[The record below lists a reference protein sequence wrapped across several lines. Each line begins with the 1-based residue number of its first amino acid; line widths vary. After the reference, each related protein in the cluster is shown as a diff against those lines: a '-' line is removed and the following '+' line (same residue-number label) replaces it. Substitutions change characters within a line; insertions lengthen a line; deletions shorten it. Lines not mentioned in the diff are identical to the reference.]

1 MRHVAAILAVLGLG
15 VAAPGCG
22 GSNGG
27 SGGNGG
33 NGSNQG
39 VLWVSWTVNGQAVS
53 DATCASID
61 HLTLTMQTEA
71 GDLEIEP
78 IPCLR
83 GLGWEYDGLPE
94 GFNVVILDAFNAQ
107 GQNTLEGVA
116 DVTVSGTK
124 PAMPA
129 PITLQPR

>member
-1 MRHVAAILAVLGLG
+1 MRHVAAILTVLG
-15 VAAPGCG
+15 VAAAGCG
-22 GSNGG
+22 S
-27 SGGNGG
+27 GNGG
-33 NGSNQG
+33 TGGGGQQGSNQG
-39 VLWVSWTVNGQAVS
+39 ILFVSWTVKGEAVS
-53 DATCASID
+53 DTACMGID

-71 GDLEIEP
+71 GDVEIEP

-107 GQNTLEGVA
+107 GQNTLEGVS
-116 DVTVSGTK
+116 DVTVSSTK

-129 PITLQPR
+129 PIPLQPR